1 MACGARIWNFVLLRG
16 GGRDEVEG
24 VAANEIVGKGLLDF
38 GHVAGQAI
46 VTGAVALVM
55 RMGFQRGGVRPVRR
69 IGAVAFKAH
78 EVAGLD
84 EVGIIFR
91 AVRVMAGVAGDAPS
105 VHHALDKII
114 TLHAVLVGGAV
125 GEMGEGCF
133 AQLVFFQLPEI
144 RQVLSHFEADGP
156 IVSLAGDG
164 RGEGAALRVA
174 LDAGVI
180 RIYGREPRGVH
191 NVGLRGAGGVEAAGA
206 VAFFAAHIP
215 LGDLVCFD
223 VKVYGMAAIAGGAG
237 GALHVVVR
245 VESGPPIGSWFH
257 VIRKPFLMRDIPLGF
272 EREIIFAYLGE
283 IALLPFT
290 AVDESDIVTLEF
302 DDGGIGL

>member
-125 GEMGEGCF
+125 GEMGEGGF

-174 LDAGVI
+174 LDASVI
-180 RIYGREPRGVH
+180 RIYGREACGVH
-191 NVGLRGAGGVEAAGA
+191 NVGLRGTRSV
-206 VAFFAAHIP
+206 
-215 LGDLVCFD
+215 
-223 VKVYGMAAIAGGAG
+223 
-237 GALHVVVR
+237 
-245 VESGPPIGSWFH
+245 
-257 VIRKPFLMRDIPLGF
+257 
-272 EREIIFAYLGE
+272 
-283 IALLPFT
+283 
-290 AVDESDIVTLEF
+290 
-302 DDGGIGL
+302 